1 MDSEIQWS
9 IACSCSL
16 HSRFETS
23 SEPDTDT
30 NNEQPGPG
38 SAKGS
43 GSGNG
48 AAKKLKRRKRAKK
61 KDRRLVLKQ
70 CVKRRRGGVIL
81 LCYVRIIWDTGYR
94 IQLIYH
100 IHNQNHTDILVVY

>member
-48 AAKKLKRRKRAKK
+48 AAKKLKRRKRAK
-61 KDRRLVLKQ
+61 VLAI
-70 CVKRRRGGVIL
+70 GFEA
-81 LCYVRIIWDTGYR
+81 VRQATTRWGHSAVLFAYHLGYR
-94 IQLIYH
+94 IQDTINLS
-100 IHNQNHTDILVVY
+100 HT